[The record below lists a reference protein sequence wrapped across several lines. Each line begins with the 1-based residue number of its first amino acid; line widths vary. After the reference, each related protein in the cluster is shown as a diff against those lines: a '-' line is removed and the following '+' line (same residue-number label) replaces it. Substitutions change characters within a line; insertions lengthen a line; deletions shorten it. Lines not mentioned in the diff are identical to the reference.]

1 MDIQCVHNQ
10 TTTKPP
16 QTTSA
21 IVTIICS
28 LPPTIQHF
36 RHHAACLPHT
46 CGVKQTRALSLW
58 ASLGSSC
65 PQEKRGSAQMWL
77 VSHSDRNDLVEVSLF
92 SNLSIGKYPF
102 QSREL
107 MIFKLPITLFY
118 CQHVKPLLGF
128 ESAIGI
134 VEDIFVT
141 AKTFTWNFYLDQII
155 LKLQSVQ
162 WFQISQLGE
171 IIAYWNYTAEASRTP
186 AMLLIH
192 KNGKN
197 KSYKNSSP

>member
-1 MDIQCVHNQ
+1 
-10 TTTKPP
+10 
-16 QTTSA
+16 
-21 IVTIICS
+21 
-28 LPPTIQHF
+28 
-36 RHHAACLPHT
+36 
-46 CGVKQTRALSLW
+46 
-58 ASLGSSC
+58 
-65 PQEKRGSAQMWL
+65 MWL

-141 AKTFTWNFYLDQII
+141 AKTFT
-155 LKLQSVQ
+155 
-162 WFQISQLGE
+162 
-171 IIAYWNYTAEASRTP
+171 
-186 AMLLIH
+186 
-192 KNGKN
+192 
-197 KSYKNSSP
+197 